1 MLLTL
6 MLIHSEYLIT
16 VIDLKEICLP
26 FSLNVLVLVFDNWLD
41 KKEIVRVL
49 EFLRYSLLQATFD

>member
-6 MLIHSEYLIT
+6 MLIHSEYLIA
-16 VIDLKEICLP
+16 VIDLKEFCLP

>member
-1 MLLTL
+1 
-6 MLIHSEYLIT
+6 MLIHSEYLIA

-26 FSLNVLVLVFDNWLD
+26 FSLNVLVLVFDSWLD

-49 EFLRYSLLQATFD
+49 EFLCYSLLQATFD